1 MYIIQ
6 TVDIK
11 PQDQI
16 YLFACKKCLKCISLS
31 LYSILAATQ
40 VKTGHRLQER
50 PRRWFTEKPSSVAAA
65 QYGFS
70 LKVSV
75 LASPSHFS
83 HSCAHID
90 SDCQKPDSWPIV
102 APVRVTQS
110 LGGKQLPPATPLITL
125 QGLPGPGGASVC
137 QKALQPQPS
146 TTSLSLPY
154 LIHGG
159 TEAASS
165 SFRGCS
171 FANPSSKSKNMRLDS
186 PTWISWKT
194 KKHHHMPTW
203 RQQREFFSKYFETT
217 KMLQFLLITLSGS
230 WILQRTNSKASRSP
244 NFSFWADRAFRGCL
258 TQIRQDN
265 GWISNAELCSESR
278 GAGARLKI

>member
-6 TVDIK
+6 TLTETVDIK
-11 PQDQI
+11 PHDQI
-16 YLFACKKCLKCISLS
+16 HLFTCKKCVSLS

-65 QYGFS
+65 QYGLT

-75 LASPSHFS
+75 LSSPSHFS
-83 HSCAHID
+83 HSCTRID

-110 LGGKQLPPATPLITL
+110 LGGEQLPSATPLITL

-137 QKALQPQPS
+137 QETLQPQPS

-159 TEAASS
+159 TEAGSS
-165 SFRGCS
+165 LRGRS
-171 FANPSSKSKNMRLDS
+171 FANPSSKSKNTRLDS
-186 PTWISWKT
+186 RTWISWKT

-203 RQQREFFSKYFETT
+203 RQQLEFFF
-217 KMLQFLLITLSGS
+217 KMFSDNKKATVSINNLVWLLDLASG
-230 WILQRTNSKASRSP
+230 QTSKASRSP
-244 NFSFWADRAFRGCL
+244 NFSFRADK
-258 TQIRQDN
+258 
-265 GWISNAELCSESR
+265 SVSR
-278 GAGARLKI
+278 VPDPNKTR